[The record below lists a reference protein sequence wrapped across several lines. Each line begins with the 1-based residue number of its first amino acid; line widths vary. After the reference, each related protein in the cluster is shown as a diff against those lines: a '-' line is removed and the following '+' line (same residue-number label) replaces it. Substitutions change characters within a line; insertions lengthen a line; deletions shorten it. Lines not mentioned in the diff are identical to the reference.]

1 MNVFVVAALALFAV
15 VLLLLCRP
23 FMGKRTS
30 LGVSHAHVNALAY
43 QEHRRRLDMDLAE
56 GSLSPH
62 DHAQA
67 QRELAQRVLDE
78 SHGDPSAAQDSYPT
92 PTRTLVAVGLW
103 LPVTA
108 VCLYLWLGTPEA
120 IEGPAATN
128 SAAAQEV
135 EQMVAGLVQKL
146 KLDPNNPKGW
156 AMLARSYKVMGRP
169 LDAEK
174 AYARAAQVMPLDAQM
189 LADYADVAATNANGN
204 FAGKP
209 ADLIQQALAADPNH
223 PMALWLAGTAAF
235 RAERYT
241 EAIQTWTRFQ
251 ALLPP
256 DSDDAQTLV
265 DAIQEARDSGGTWTA
280 PVAALA
286 AKPAVKIEG
295 VVELGR
301 GLQGK
306 VLPTDVLMVIARRPG
321 ERMPLAVF
329 RSKVADFPH
338 AFVIDDSLRMGEG
351 ASLSAYPK
359 IELEARVSKS
369 GQAKPEPGDLYSA
382 TTPTVT
388 SAKSKLNLRLDA
400 VRP

>member
-1 MNVFVVAALALFAV
+1 MIVFLLAALALFAV

-23 FMGKRTS
+23 FMGKRKS
-30 LGVSHAHVNALAY
+30 LAVSHEHVNALAY

-78 SHGDPSAAQDSYPT
+78 SQGDTSAAQASYPT
-92 PTRTLVAVGLW
+92 PTRTLVALGLW

-120 IEGPAATN
+120 IEGLVATN
-128 SAAAQEV
+128 SAAAKEV
-135 EQMVAGLVQKL
+135 EQMVAGLEQKL

-189 LADYADVAATNANGN
+189 LADYADVVATNANGN

-209 ADLIQQALAADPNH
+209 AALIQQALAADPNH

-241 EAIQTWTRFQ
+241 EAIQTWNRLQ

-256 DSDDAQTLV
+256 DSDDAQT
-265 DAIQEARDSGGTWTA
+265 
-280 PVAALA
+280 
-286 AKPAVKIEG
+286 
-295 VVELGR
+295 
-301 GLQGK
+301 
-306 VLPTDVLMVIARRPG
+306 
-321 ERMPLAVF
+321 
-329 RSKVADFPH
+329 
-338 AFVIDDSLRMGEG
+338 
-351 ASLSAYPK
+351 
-359 IELEARVSKS
+359 
-369 GQAKPEPGDLYSA
+369 
-382 TTPTVT
+382 
-388 SAKSKLNLRLDA
+388 
-400 VRP
+400 

>member
-1 MNVFVVAALALFAV
+1 MIVFVVAALALFAV

-78 SHGDPSAAQDSYPT
+78 SHGDPSAAQASCPT

-108 VCLYLWLGTPEA
+108 LCLYLWLGTPEA
-120 IEGPAATN
+120 IEGPAAAN

-209 ADLIQQALAADPNH
+209 AALIQQALAAVHKLVFKLYADDGG
-223 PMALWLAGTAAF
+223 AGVDSATKRAAGLII
-235 RAERYT
+235 REGCDAIT
-241 EAIQTWTRFQ
+241 EALAFGRTRAGQ
-251 ALLPP
+251 ALGGHPHNRRPTIRSPQRPPTRPPRRPAPLFHLQQRSGRAVGGGGGRGRRRRLGP
-256 DSDDAQTLV
+256 DS
-265 DAIQEARDSGGTWTA
+265 
-280 PVAALA
+280 
-286 AKPAVKIEG
+286 
-295 VVELGR
+295 
-301 GLQGK
+301 
-306 VLPTDVLMVIARRPG
+306 
-321 ERMPLAVF
+321 
-329 RSKVADFPH
+329 
-338 AFVIDDSLRMGEG
+338 
-351 ASLSAYPK
+351 
-359 IELEARVSKS
+359 
-369 GQAKPEPGDLYSA
+369 
-382 TTPTVT
+382 
-388 SAKSKLNLRLDA
+388 RL
-400 VRP
+400 